1 MDFESLKNQVSNLT
15 LYDLKAGVRKV
26 QNAVMN
32 YTEMESK
39 VREATN
45 NEPWGASTTMMNEIA
60 AGTFNYQALNEIMP
74 MIYKRFTEKTAEE
87 WRQIYKA
94 LQLLEFLIKNGSERV
109 IDDVRSHLSL
119 IKMLRQFHYIDQNGK
134 DQGINVRNR
143 SKELTELLS
152 DVDRIRA
159 ERKKARQNKNKY
171 GGVEGGAGL
180 GGSSFTSNSRYG
192 GFGSDSAPGGYGGA
206 TRQVYGDGG
215 GFGGETVQDDWE
227 ERSESRS
234 RGQDRFDEYDEYDEG
249 ASAAPP
255 RRKTESSRA
264 GTKTSTSAAK
274 KPEPPK
280 PKEPEVDLFSFG
292 DDEPAA
298 LAAPSLPA
306 MSSSGKQPADDGF
319 GALKSGGADDDDF
332 DDFQSA
338 APAAAPAPA
347 IAAAPKPNYTPN
359 YTSIAPPVSTAT
371 PNTQFAQP
379 QPRQGTNNAAF
390 STLFSTTSPV
400 TGAAAPPPQN
410 IASPMSTTQPRAGGY
425 QAAQPNYF
433 TSVSASQ
440 SQPTSTVA
448 SPGVKSPIGGAPKPK
463 ASGDAFA
470 SLLSGIN
477 LKKSGTPSN
486 KGPTMADM
494 AKQKASAG
502 IWGAT
507 SSSSPAT
514 PAAPQYGGQ

>member
-1 MDFESLKNQVSNLT
+1 
-15 LYDLKAGVRKV
+15 
-26 QNAVMN
+26 
-32 YTEMESK
+32 
-39 VREATN
+39 
-45 NEPWGASTTMMNEIA
+45 
-60 AGTFNYQALNEIMP
+60 
-74 MIYKRFTEKTAEE
+74 
-87 WRQIYKA
+87 
-94 LQLLEFLIKNGSERV
+94 LLEFLIKNGSERV

-119 IKMLRQFHYIDQNGK
+119 IKMLRQFHYIDPNGK

-152 DVDRIRA
+152 DVDRIRT

-171 GGVEGGAGL
+171 SGVEGGAGL
-180 GGSSFTSNSRYG
+180 GGSMSTSTNSRYG
-192 GFGSDSAPGGYGGA
+192 GFGSESAPGGYGGA

-227 ERSESRS
+227 ERSQSRS

-249 ASAAPP
+249 SAAAAPSS
-255 RRKTESSRA
+255 RRKAEPSRS

-280 PKEPEVDLFSFG
+280 PKEPEVDLFDFG
-292 DDEPAA
+292 DEPAS
-298 LAAPSLPA
+298 LAAPAMPA
-306 MSSSGKQPADDGF
+306 MSSQPADDGF
-319 GALKSGGADDDDF
+319 GALQSGGADDDDF

-347 IAAAPKPNYTPN
+347 LAAVPKPNYTPN
-359 YTSIAPPVSTAT
+359 YTAIAPPVSTAT

-400 TGAAAPPPQN
+400 TGAAAAPPPQN
-410 IASPMSTTQPRAGGY
+410 IASPMSATQPRAGGF

-440 SQPTSTVA
+440 SQPASTVA
-448 SPGVKSPIGGAPKPK
+448 SPGIKSPIGGAPKPK

-470 SLLSGIN
+470 ALLSGSNI
-477 LKKSGTPSN
+477 KKSGSAGN

-502 IWGAT
+502 IWGT
-507 SSSSPAT
+507 TSPA
-514 PAAPQYGGQ
+514 AASVPQNGGQKTGGAMDDLLG

>member
-1 MDFESLKNQVSNLT
+1 M
-15 LYDLKAGVRKV
+15 
-26 QNAVMN
+26 
-32 YTEMESK
+32 
-39 VREATN
+39 
-45 NEPWGASTTMMNEIA
+45 
-60 AGTFNYQALNEIMP
+60 
-74 MIYKRFTEKTAEE
+74 
-87 WRQIYKA
+87 
-94 LQLLEFLIKNGSERV
+94 LEFLIKNGSERV

-152 DVDRIRA
+152 DVDRIRS

-171 GGVEGGAGL
+171 SGVEGGAGL
-180 GGSSFTSNSRYG
+180 GGSMSTSSRYG

-215 GFGGETVQDDWE
+215 GFGGETVQDEWE
-227 ERSESRS
+227 DRSQSRS
-234 RGQDRFDEYDEYDEG
+234 RGGDRFDEYDEYDEG
-249 ASAAPP
+249 AAAPP
-255 RRKTESSRA
+255 RRKAEPSR
-264 GTKTSTSAAK
+264 TSTRASTAAAK

-280 PKEPEVDLFSFG
+280 PKEPEVDLFDFG
-292 DDEPAA
+292 DEPT
-298 LAAPSLPA
+298 SLSTPA
-306 MSSSGKQPADDGF
+306 VMPATSSNGKQPASAANEF
-319 GALKSGGADDDDF
+319 GALQSGGADDDDF

-359 YTSIAPPVSTAT
+359 YTSIAPPMSAAS
-371 PNTQFAQP
+371 PNTQFAAP

-390 STLFSTTSPV
+390 SNLFSTTSPV

-410 IASPMSTTQPRAGGY
+410 IASPMSATQPRPSGF

-433 TSVSASQ
+433 TSVNTSASQ
-440 SQPTSTVA
+440 PASTVA

-470 SLLSGIN
+470 ALLSGTN
-477 LKKSGTPSN
+477 LKKSGTPTN

-502 IWGAT
+502 IWGSAST
-507 SSSSPAT
+507 PTGGAS
-514 PAAPQYGGQ
+514 PAAPQYGGQKTGGAMDDLLG